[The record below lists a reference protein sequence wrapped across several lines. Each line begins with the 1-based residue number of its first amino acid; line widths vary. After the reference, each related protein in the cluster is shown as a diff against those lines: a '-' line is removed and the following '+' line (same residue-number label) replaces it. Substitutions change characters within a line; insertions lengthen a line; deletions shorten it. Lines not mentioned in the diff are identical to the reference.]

1 MTVPTPRGPGPSRRA
16 VRGADGRVR
25 PATALALVVLL
36 AVIVVAT
43 VVQLRLAGG

>member
-1 MTVPTPRGPGPSRRA
+1 
-16 VRGADGRVR
+16 VR
-25 PATALALVVLL
+25 PATALALVLLL